1 MFHSLTIPNQKF
13 LSIIF
18 NKPSY
23 FIDEEISGHVE
34 LNNTIQL
41 VLSEITLSL
50 YLLENWLKLSS
61 VPIGETNR
69 QLILTY
75 NLNVRQVLHISTD
88 LMNLS
93 PGRFVFYFRFKLPQN
108 INPCFEFPATEIKG
122 YIRYSLDANII
133 SPYIQ
138 GATSSYMLLKSR
150 PKNKP
155 EQSIFTSSI
164 EIYKWNM
171 FSEGSTTLNVS
182 LFNNENNIKYGSE
195 IKFNIDIDNTK
206 GKLNASECKVVLL
219 RKLELK
225 ARTSGDVKE
234 TINNECV
241 VQKFP
246 TVVKP
251 NDKKSF
257 PCSIKLEDM
266 DKNLFNLNEEKLPY
280 TNITNISFFLPSISS
295 LILNCQYRLRV
306 TLYFDSF
313 VAYKHRPRVFIPINI
328 CHQSPEEYQYT
339 NLNNQIINNSNN
351 NNKNNNNSN
360 NNNNKNINEINSNKI
375 NQDDDDYELPSKEE
389 IEKGNLE
396 NSNSCDAPAPV
407 LGFNNN
413 SSKNSGGNNNLKVID
428 INSIDDI

>member
-1 MFHSLTIPNQKF
+1 MFRSLTTPTQKF

-18 NKPSY
+18 DKPSY
-23 FIDEEISGHVE
+23 FIDEEISGQVE
-34 LNNTIQL
+34 LNNTTQL

-75 NLNVRQVLHISTD
+75 NLNVRQNLHISTS
-88 LMNLS
+88 LVNLS
-93 PGRFVFYFRFKLPQN
+93 PGKFVFYFRFKLPQN
-108 INPCFEFPATEIKG
+108 LNPCFEFPTTETKG

-182 LFNNENNIKYGSE
+182 LFNNDNNIKYGE
-195 IKFNIDIDNTK
+195 QIKFNIDIDNTK
-206 GKLNASECKVVLL
+206 AKLTASECKVVLL
-219 RKLELK
+219 RKLEFK
-225 ARTSGDVKE
+225 ARTSGDVKD

-241 VQKFP
+241 VKIFP
-246 TVVKP
+246 TEVKP
-251 NDKKSF
+251 KEKKSF
-257 PCSIKLEDM
+257 QCSINLEDM
-266 DKNLFNLNEEKLPY
+266 DKNLFNLKEEKLPY
-280 TNITNISFFLPSISS
+280 TNITDLSFFVPSISS
-295 LILNCQYRLRV
+295 LILNCQYTLRV
-306 TLYFDSF
+306 TLYFNSF
-313 VAYKHRPRVFIPINI
+313 VAYKHRPRVLIPINI
-328 CHQSPEEYQYT
+328 CHQSPEEFQYMK
-339 NLNNQIINNSNN
+339 LNNQIINN
-351 NNKNNNNSN
+351 N
-360 NNNNKNINEINSNKI
+360 NNNNKNINEINSNSNRI

-396 NSNSCDAPAPV
+396 NSNSDAPAPV

-413 SSKNSGGNNNLKVID
+413 VPNNSDGNNNLNVIN
-428 INSIDDI
+428 INSIDDN

>member
-1 MFHSLTIPNQKF
+1 MFPSLTLPTQKF

-23 FIDEEISGHVE
+23 FIDEEISGQVE

-75 NLNVRQVLHISTD
+75 NLNIRQYLHISTS
-88 LMNLS
+88 LVNLS
-93 PGRFVFYFRFKLPQN
+93 PGKFVFYFRFKLPQN
-108 INPCFEFPATEIKG
+108 LNPCFEFPTTETKG

-133 SPYIQ
+133 SPYIH
-138 GATSSYMLLKSR
+138 GATSSYILLKSR
-150 PKNKP
+150 QKNKP
-155 EQSIFTSSI
+155 EQSIFSSSN

-182 LFNNENNIKYGSE
+182 LFNNDNNIKYGE
-195 IKFNIDIDNTK
+195 KIKFNIDIDNTK
-206 GKLNASECKVVLL
+206 GKLTASECKVVLM

-225 ARTSGDVKE
+225 ARTSGDVKD

-241 VQKFP
+241 VQIFP
-246 TVVKP
+246 TEVKP
-251 NDKKSF
+251 SEKKSF
-257 PCSIKLEDM
+257 PCSINLEDM
-266 DKNLFNLNEEKLPY
+266 DKKLFNLNEEKLPY
-280 TNITNISFFLPSISS
+280 TNITNISFFIPSISS
-295 LILNCQYRLRV
+295 LILNCQYTLRV
-306 TLYFDSF
+306 TLYFNSF

-328 CHQSPEEYQYT
+328 CHQSPEEFQNM
-339 NLNNQIINNSNN
+339 NLSNQIINNNN
-351 NNKNNNNSN
+351 NNI
-360 NNNNKNINEINSNKI
+360 KNINEINSNSNRI
-375 NQDDDDYELPSKEE
+375 NQDNDDNELPSKEE

-396 NSNSCDAPAPV
+396 ISNSDAPAPV

-413 SSKNSGGNNNLKVID
+413 APNNSDGNNNLNVIN

>member
-1 MFHSLTIPNQKF
+1 MFSSLTLPIQKF

-18 NKPSY
+18 HKPSY
-23 FIDEEISGHVE
+23 FIDEEISGQVE

-75 NLNVRQVLHISTD
+75 NLNIRQYLHISTN
-88 LMNLS
+88 LVNLS
-93 PGRFVFYFRFKLPQN
+93 PGKFVFYFRFNLPQN
-108 INPCFEFPATEIKG
+108 LNPCFEFPTTETKG

-133 SPYIQ
+133 SPYIH
-138 GATSSYMLLKSR
+138 GATSSYILLKSR

-155 EQSIFTSSI
+155 EQSIFTSSN

-182 LFNNENNIKYGSE
+182 LFNNDNNIKYGE
-195 IKFNIDIDNTK
+195 KIKFNIDIDNTK
-206 GKLNASECKVVLL
+206 GKLTASECKVVLM

-225 ARTSGDVKE
+225 ARTSGDVKD

-241 VQKFP
+241 VQIFP
-246 TVVKP
+246 TEVKP
-251 NDKKSF
+251 SEKKSF
-257 PCSIKLEDM
+257 PCSINLEDM
-266 DKNLFNLNEEKLPY
+266 DKKLFNLNEEKLPY
-280 TNITNISFFLPSISS
+280 TNITNISFFIPSISS
-295 LILNCQYRLRV
+295 LILNCQYTLRV
-306 TLYFDSF
+306 TLYFNSF

-328 CHQSPEEYQYT
+328 CHQSPEEFQ
-339 NLNNQIINNSNN
+339 NLKLNNQIIYN
-351 NNKNNNNSN
+351 N
-360 NNNNKNINEINSNKI
+360 NNNNKNLNEINSNSNRI

-396 NSNSCDAPAPV
+396 NSNSDAPAPV

-413 SSKNSGGNNNLKVID
+413 APSNMDGNNNLNVIN

>member
-1 MFHSLTIPNQKF
+1 MFRSLTMPTQKF

-23 FIDEEISGHVE
+23 FIDEEISGQVE
-34 LNNTIQL
+34 LNNTTQL

-61 VPIGETNR
+61 TPIGETNR
-69 QLILTY
+69 QLLLTY
-75 NLNVRQVLHISTD
+75 NLNVRQSLHISTS
-88 LMNLS
+88 LVNLS
-93 PGRFVFYFRFKLPQN
+93 PGKFTFFFRFKLPQN
-108 INPCFEFPATEIKG
+108 LNPCFEYPTTETKG

-133 SPYIQ
+133 SPYIH

-182 LFNNENNIKYGSE
+182 LFNNENNIKYGKQIRFDIE
-195 IKFNIDIDNTK
+195 IDNTK
-206 GKLNASECKVVLL
+206 GKLIASECKVVLL

-225 ARTSGDVKE
+225 ARISGDVKD

-241 VQKFP
+241 VKFFP
-246 TVVKP
+246 TEVKP
-251 NDKKSF
+251 NEKKSF
-257 PCSIKLEDM
+257 PCSINLEDM

-280 TNITNISFFLPSISS
+280 TNITDLSFFVPSISS
-295 LILNCQYRLRV
+295 LILNCQYTLRV
-306 TLYFDSF
+306 TLYFKSF

-328 CHQSPEEYQYT
+328 CHQSLEEFQ
-339 NLNNQIINNSNN
+339 NMKLNNPIINN
-351 NNKNNNNSN
+351 N
-360 NNNNKNINEINSNKI
+360 NNNNKNLNEINSNSNRI

-396 NSNSCDAPAPV
+396 NSNSDAPAPAPI

-413 SSKNSGGNNNLKVID
+413 MPNNSSENSNLNVIN
-428 INSIDDI
+428 INSIDDV